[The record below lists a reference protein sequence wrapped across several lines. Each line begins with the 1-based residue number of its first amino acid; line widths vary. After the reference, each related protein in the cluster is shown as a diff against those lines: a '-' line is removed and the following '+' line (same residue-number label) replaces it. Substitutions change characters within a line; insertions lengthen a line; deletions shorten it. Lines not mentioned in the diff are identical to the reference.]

1 MFVNVYQLDGV
12 TNVPAGV
19 GEERLFSLG
28 PVWAKIGFVR
38 RSSHLFQIRPGGK
51 PLAKRNGS
59 IVETSRVVHRPV
71 DALTAPSILLTSEPG
86 NGSDIGGMSHDE
98 CA

>member
-1 MFVNVYQLDGV
+1 MG
-12 TNVPAGV
+12 
-19 GEERLFSLG
+19 
-28 PVWAKIGFVR
+28 W
-38 RSSHLFQIRPGGK
+38 
-51 PLAKRNGS
+51 RNGS